1 MSYGVVEITCSCNFN
16 VKKKNLT
23 MYFTDPI
30 QTVNPRLYLY
40 FFCFV
45 HQLDKKTFTLV

>member
-1 MSYGVVEITCSCNFN
+1 MSYGVVEIIFICNFN
-16 VKKKNLT
+16 VKKNLT

-30 QTVNPRLYLY
+30 LTVNPRLYI